1 MWKGLQQPPIQP
13 VQLNDRFL
21 KTYSTLACCL
31 QSRASGACPGCL
43 QAFSCKARGIWN
55 LHADCVLK
63 AGVLPL
69 LDPKRKGQR
78 SQKDLSCVRRF
89 WVLQE
94 LPIRAKSRVFYK
106 QLKTGGGGVVVVILI
121 RVSPLSGEDILQITW
136 YGYPLGDPF
145 HLIIP
150 PKVYFTMKYEVSV
163 FTNIAPSKPPT
174 FPCHLLPT
182 VEQSQF

>member
-13 VQLNDRFL
+13 AQLNDRFL

-63 AGVLPL
+63 AGVFSL

-94 LPIRAKSRVFYK
+94 LPIRVKSRVFYK
-106 QLKTGGGGVVVVILI
+106 QPKTGGERILI

-136 YGYPLGDPF
+136 YGISPGGPL
-145 HLIIP
+145 
-150 PKVYFTMKYEVSV
+150 
-163 FTNIAPSKPPT
+163 PSNNPT
-174 FPCHLLPT
+174 
-182 VEQSQF
+182 